1 MRIKKAIMFFI
12 GLICTALGAI
22 GIFLPLLPTTPFI
35 LAAAICFS
43 GSSEHMY
50 NRLSKSPYFGE
61 FINNYQKKTGVSKR
75 TKTISVLFLWSLLL
89 VSMYLMR
96 DSALMLIIIISAG
109 IGVTAHISLLRGAR
123 SVVSPVDEEPVPKP
137 EED

>member
-1 MRIKKAIMFFI
+1 MRIKKAIMFLL

-43 GSSEHMY
+43 GSSQHMY
-50 NRLSKSPYFGE
+50 DWLSRSPYFGE
-61 FINNYQKKTGVSKR
+61 FINNYQNKTGVSKR
-75 TKTISVLFLWSLLL
+75 TKALSILFLWSLLSI
-89 VSMYLMR
+89 SMYLMR
-96 DSALMLIIIISAG
+96 DSALMIPIMISVG
-109 IGVTAHISLLRGAR
+109 IGVTAHILLLRGVECA
-123 SVVSPVDEEPVPKP
+123 SSPVGEEIIPKP

>member
-1 MRIKKAIMFFI
+1 MRIKNAIMFTL

-22 GIFLPLLPTTPFI
+22 GMFLPLLPTTPFI

-43 GSSEHMY
+43 GSSQRMY
-50 NRLSKSPYFGE
+50 DWLSRSPYFGE

-75 TKTISVLFLWSLLL
+75 TKALSILLLWSLL
-89 VSMYLMR
+89 SISIYLMR
-96 DSALMLIIIISAG
+96 DSALMLLIMISVG
-109 IGVTAHISLLRGAR
+109 IGVTAHILLLKGVGCASS
-123 SVVSPVDEEPVPKP
+123 SVDGEIISKP

>member
-1 MRIKKAIMFFI
+1 MRIKKAIMFLL

-43 GSSEHMY
+43 GSSQRMY
-50 NRLSKSPYFGE
+50 DWLSRSPYFGE

-75 TKTISVLFLWSLLL
+75 TKVISILFLWSLLSI
-89 VSMYLMR
+89 SMYFMH
-96 DSALMLIIIISAG
+96 DNVLMLLIMISVG
-109 IGVTAHISLLRGAR
+109 IVVTAHILLLRGIKCA
-123 SVVSPVDEEPVPKP
+123 SSPIDVEITTKP

>member
-1 MRIKKAIMFFI
+1 MGIKKAIMLFL

-43 GSSEHMY
+43 SSSERMY
-50 NRLSKSPYFGE
+50 NWLSKSPYFGE

-75 TKTISVLFLWSLLL
+75 TKVLSILFLWSLLSI
-89 VSMYLMR
+89 SMYLMR
-96 DSALMLIIIISAG
+96 DNILMIVIVISVG
-109 IGVTAHISLLRGAR
+109 IGVTAHILLLRGIRRA
-123 SVVSPVDEEPVPKP
+123 VSPADEGFVPKL